1 MTTDSLPRDGGR
13 GPLLDAAR
21 LNGALASRPGLWR
34 EVRVVEETG
43 STNADLLAG
52 ARSGADEGLVLV
64 AEAQT
69 SGRGRM
75 GRRWI
80 SPPRRALTFSVLL
93 RPAVPAGLLGWT
105 PLLAGVAVASALQQ
119 TAGVDARLKWPNDVL
134 VDGAKI
140 AGILAERWGN
150 AVVIGTGINVLQ
162 QRGELPVPTATSLL
176 VAQGVGPAGAGAA
189 GPPEARGPGPAEARG
204 AGPAGAPEPRAWADM
219 REQLLTSVLDELARW
234 YRAWLDQ
241 PQPGD
246 AEGCGLREEYL
257 RRSGTV
263 GTAVTVMLPG
273 GQNLTGMAA
282 DIDAAGR
289 LEIRTRAGLVQ
300 VSAGDVVHLRG
311 TAPQTAG

>member
-1 MTTDSLPRDGGR
+1 V
-13 GPLLDAAR
+13 LDAAR
-21 LNGALASRPGLWR
+21 LNAALASRPGLWR

-43 STNADLLAG
+43 STNADLLARARAG
-52 ARSGADEGLVLV
+52 AAEGLVLV

-93 RPAVPAGLLGWT
+93 RPAVPAGLLGWA
-105 PLLAGVAVASALQQ
+105 PLLAGVAVASALEQ
-119 TAGVDARLKWPNDVL
+119 TAGVGARLKWPNDVL
-134 VDGAKI
+134 VDDAKI

-176 VAQGVGPAGAGAA
+176 VAQGAGPAQ
-189 GPPEARGPGPAEARG
+189 ARG
-204 AGPAGAPEPRAWADM
+204 AGPAGPLQAWGAGAGAPGPVAGADM
-219 REQLLTSVLDELARW
+219 RERLLTAVLDELARW

-241 PQPGD
+241 PRPGD
-246 AEGCGLREEYL
+246 ADGRGLRAEYL

-263 GTAVTVMLPG
+263 GTPVTVMLPG
-273 GQNLTGMAA
+273 GQHLTGTAA
-282 DIDAAGR
+282 GIDTAGR
-289 LEIRTRAGLVQ
+289 LEIRTGTGLVQ

-311 TAPQTAG
+311 TGPQLAG

>member
-1 MTTDSLPRDGGR
+1 MRTDSMPGDEGR
-13 GPLLDAAR
+13 SPVLDAAR
-21 LNGALASRPGLWR
+21 LNGALAPWPGLWR

-43 STNADLLAG
+43 STNADLLAE
-52 ARSGADEGLVLV
+52 ARSGAGEGLVLV

-69 SGRGRM
+69 SGRGRL

-93 RPAVPAGLLGWT
+93 RPAVPAGSLGWV
-105 PLLAGVAVASALQQ
+105 PLLAGVAVASALEH

-134 VDGAKI
+134 ADDAKL
-140 AGILAERWGN
+140 AGILAERWGS
-150 AVVIGTGINVLQ
+150 AIVVGIGINVLQ

-176 VAQGVGPAGAGAA
+176 VARGAGPTWAGAA
-189 GPPEARGPGPAEARG
+189 GLVGAPGPA
-204 AGPAGAPEPRAWADM
+204 AGADM
-219 REQLLTSVLDELARW
+219 RERLLIAVLDELARW

-241 PQPGD
+241 PRPGD
-246 AEGCGLREEYL
+246 ADGCGLREDYL

-273 GQNLTGMAA
+273 GQNLTGTAA
-282 DIDAAGR
+282 GIDAAGR
-289 LEIRTRAGLVQ
+289 LEIRTLTGLVQ

-311 TAPQTAG
+311 AAPHAAG